1 MKSVIVP
8 HGTVSPVDDVVRLV
22 VVRVWMSLVGDK
34 VSDMSVT

>member
-34 VSDMSVT
+34 VSDKSVT